1 MENFILLW
9 YVHRDIWL
17 KYITTVIID
26 YLELKEEIYFWC
38 SRFGQQGSLTKDL
51 WIAPAMHSSHASV
64 LSMVGVAPAHLW
76 IGDTSIGK
84 LAFAEF
90 LYQI

>member
-1 MENFILLW
+1 
-9 YVHRDIWL
+9 
-17 KYITTVIID
+17 
-26 YLELKEEIYFWC
+26 
-38 SRFGQQGSLTKDL
+38 
-51 WIAPAMHSSHASV
+51 V